1 MKAFVES
8 YPQFKKLSG
17 TVSKHVAVM
26 GELSTIV
33 KQCNLLEI
41 SELEQDICAKSD
53 HSKHLLAVKQ
63 VLSRTSTTEID
74 GLRLALL
81 YALKYERNSSKE
93 LQVMYLLRTDQRAL
107 SHILCVYFSYS
118 FIRHKPISI
127 TGLLNKNLTQ
137 IRVDSG

>member
-1 MKAFVES
+1 METIAEMKAFVES

-17 TVSKHVAVM
+17 TVSKHVTIM
-26 GELSTIV
+26 GELSTVV

-53 HSKHLLAVKQ
+53 HSRHLLAVKQ
-63 VLSRTSTTEID
+63 MLSRSSTTEID

-93 LQVMYLLRTDQRAL
+93 LQV
-107 SHILCVYFSYS
+107 ILYIVVFY
-118 FIRHKPISI
+118 
-127 TGLLNKNLTQ
+127 
-137 IRVDSG
+137 

>member
-1 MKAFVES
+1 MET

-53 HSKHLLAVKQ
+53 HSRHLLAVKHL
-63 VLSRTSTTEID
+63 LSRTSTSEID

-81 YALKYERNSSKE
+81 YALKYERNTSKE
-93 LQVMYLLRTDQRAL
+93 LQVDLHHIMVYQYCLYYDRIIR
-107 SHILCVYFSYS
+107 ILC
-118 FIRHKPISI
+118 
-127 TGLLNKNLTQ
+127 
-137 IRVDSG
+137 